1 MRNAGLVFMTA
12 TFYHNRLKEASE
24 ENIFLS
30 HPPSLVPSRSNKKVP
45 FYFLGEALFGA
56 ISLANP
62 FWVDV
67 HPT

>member
-1 MRNAGLVFMTA
+1 MYLV
-12 TFYHNRLKEASE
+12 EQDVVE
-24 ENIFLS
+24 
-30 HPPSLVPSRSNKKVP
+30 VPSRSNKKVP

>member
-1 MRNAGLVFMTA
+1 MAA
-12 TFYHNRLKEASE
+12 TFYPNRLMEASE

-30 HPPSLVPSRSNKKVP
+30 HPPSLAPSRSNKKVP